1 VAPAP
6 IVLRGGEVI
15 DGTSAPRRRADVA
28 IAGGHIVEVEPHL
41 TIDGAQ
47 QVDVS
52 GLVVAPG
59 FIDPHTHY
67 DAQVL
72 WDRDLTP
79 SSWHGVTT
87 VVMGN
92 CGFGIAP
99 TRPSDRQTI
108 LRTLE
113 NVEGMPFAALQA
125 GLPWTFTTYP
135 EYLDAL
141 DAEPSRLNV
150 ASLIGH
156 TPLRFYAM
164 GEAAT
169 ERAATAEELAD
180 MKAMVAEALDAGAV
194 GWSTSRSAS
203 HIGAY
208 GHPVPS
214 RAADLDE
221 LRQLAGV
228 LGDAGVGT
236 VEATW
241 GPDLFVEEFADLARQ
256 IDRPVSW
263 AALMTLKS
271 NPGYAADVVERVE
284 SAGGS
289 VYPQIACRPI
299 VVQLALSDPAPL
311 ANVPAFSEV
320 LRLPH
325 DQRAALY
332 AQRQWRERAKVE
344 FRAHWGDKLDESTV
358 QESRAHAELIN
369 GPTLSQLAAEHHSD
383 PFEVMIE
390 LALEENLATRFRVP
404 MTNDD
409 DDQIGV
415 LLNNRRFLLGLS
427 DAGAHTSQLCD
438 ANFAT
443 YLLSYWVRDRKALSL
458 EDAVWRLTGH
468 PAEVYGLQ
476 GRGRIAAGYAADL
489 VAFDPATV
497 GALDIE
503 RIDDLPAGADRLV
516 SRSTGVTHVW
526 VNGVRIRADGND
538 LFGVRPGRLLR
549 NGR

>member
-1 VAPAP
+1 VEQKP
-6 IVLRGGEVI
+6 IVLQGADVI
-15 DGTSAPRRRADVA
+15 DGTGATRQRADVA
-28 IAGGHIVEVEPHL
+28 MANGTIVAVGAHL
-41 TIDGAQ
+41 PLNGATPI
-47 QVDVS
+47 DVS

-67 DAQVL
+67 DAQVF

-99 TRPSDRQTI
+99 TAPGDRQTI

-113 NVEGMPFAALQA
+113 NVEGMPLAALEA
-125 GLPWTFTTYP
+125 GLPWTFVSYP

-141 DAEPSRLNV
+141 DAEPTRLNV
-150 ASLIGH
+150 ASLVGH

-169 ERAATAEELAD
+169 ERPATPEELAH
-180 MKAMVAEALDAGAV
+180 MRAMVAEALDAGAV

-208 GHPVPS
+208 GQPVPS

-228 LGDAGVGT
+228 LGQAGAGT

-256 IDRPVSW
+256 IERPVSW
-263 AALMTLKS
+263 AALMTLKAD
-271 NPGYAADVVERVE
+271 PAYAANVVERVE
-284 SAGGS
+284 AAGSS

-311 ANVPAFSEV
+311 ANVPAFSEA
-320 LRLPH
+320 LRLPR

-332 AQRQWRERAKVE
+332 AKAEWRDRAKVE
-344 FRAHWGDKLDESTV
+344 FRHAWGNKLDDATV
-358 QESRAHAELIN
+358 QESTVHADLLN
-369 GPTLSQLAAEHHSD
+369 GPSLSQLAAERRSD
-383 PFEVMIE
+383 PFEIMIE
-390 LALEENLATRFRVP
+390 LALQEGLATRFRVP

-409 DDQIGV
+409 DDQIAA
-415 LLNNRRFLLGLS
+415 LLNNPRFLLGLS

-438 ANFAT
+438 ANSAWNKQCGASPAT
-443 YLLSYWVRDRKALSL
+443 PPRSTASKG
-458 EDAVWRLTGH
+458 EDAS
-468 PAEVYGLQ
+468 P
-476 GRGRIAAGYAADL
+476 RG
-489 VAFDPATV
+489 T
-497 GALDIE
+497 
-503 RIDDLPAGADRLV
+503 
-516 SRSTGVTHVW
+516 
-526 VNGVRIRADGND
+526 
-538 LFGVRPGRLLR
+538 
-549 NGR
+549 